1 MTPDFSL
8 RLAELLSSRL
18 CHDLVTPIGAINT
31 GLELF
36 EENIAV
42 LPQDSTEIM
51 GLIHHSSQVASS
63 RLSFFRT
70 AFGSSGE
77 HTSFGEARTLIEN
90 YFFKTKIELEWKAPF
105 QSDLILENW
114 SRLLLNSVLW
124 VSECA
129 PKGGVIHV
137 SLPEQVSGKLSL
149 HLNAES
155 IILHQGTLE
164 ALEGKSSLSELTPR
178 TIPCYLIYSFVK
190 KINGLLECRKIE
202 SPSGLSLEIQGKG

>member
-36 EENIAV
+36 QENMV
-42 LPQDSTEIM
+42 TLPKDSIEIM
-51 GLIHHSSQVASS
+51 GLIQHSSQVASS

-77 HTSFGEARTLIEN
+77 RTSFGEARVLIEN
-90 YFFKTKIELEWKAPF
+90 YFLKTKIEVEWKSPF
-105 QSDLILENW
+105 QNDLILENW
-114 SRLLLNSVLW
+114 GRLLLNAVLW

-137 SLPEQVSGKLSL
+137 SLPEQASGKLSL
-149 HLNAES
+149 HLSADS

-164 ALEGKSSLSELTPR
+164 ALEGKAALSELTPR
-178 TIPCYLIYSFVK
+178 TIPCYLIYSLAK
-190 KINGLLECRKIE
+190 KINGFLECRKTE
-202 SPSGLSLEIQGKG
+202 SPSEFSLEIQGKA